1 MHARM
6 HACMNACVLVCMPE
20 RVCVLSVCL
29 VCVLSVCA
37 CVFSQDAVRRV
48 QDVAERELSDS
59 AIPRRDQRSNSIKL
73 SSDSIDCQSTR

>member
-20 RVCVLSVCL
+20 R

-48 QDVAERELSDS
+48 QDVAERELSNSD
-59 AIPRRDQRSNSIKL
+59 IPRKDQRSNSIKL